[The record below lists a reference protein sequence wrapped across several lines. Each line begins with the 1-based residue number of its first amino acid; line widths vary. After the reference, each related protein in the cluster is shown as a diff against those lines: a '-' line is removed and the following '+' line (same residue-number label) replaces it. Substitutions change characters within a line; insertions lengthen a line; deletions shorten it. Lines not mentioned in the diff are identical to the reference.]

1 MSRVNPAVGGG
12 VNDTKLASTTGYGAA
27 PRNSAWRI
35 AGRDACPRPPNSVP
49 CAAHTHARSPHRWT
63 SPGCRSGRGFSRG
76 KTRRT
81 IFDSFVN
88 RVDRDD
94 ISGRGIIDPIDP
106 TQADEALA
114 IALAEGHRNAAAP

>member
-27 PRNSAWRI
+27 PRNCAWRI

-49 CAAHTHARSPHRWT
+49 CAAHTRARSPHRWIL
-63 SPGCRSGRGFSRG
+63 PGFRSGRGFSRG
-76 KTRRT
+76 RTRRI
-81 IFDSFVN
+81 IFDSFLN

-94 ISGRGIIDPIDP
+94 VSGRGIIDPIDP
-106 TQADEALA
+106 TQADEPLA
-114 IALAEGHRNAAAP
+114 IALAEGH

>member
-27 PRNSAWRI
+27 PRNCAWRI

-49 CAAHTHARSPHRWT
+49 LRRARVRSPQRRF
-63 SPGCRSGRGFSRG
+63 SPGRRSGRGFSRG
-76 KTRRT
+76 KTMR
-81 IFDSFVN
+81 IISGSFLN

-94 ISGRGIIDPIDP
+94 VSGRGIIDPIDP
-106 TQADEALA
+106 TQADEPLA
-114 IALAEGHRNAAAP
+114 IALAKGHRNAAVP

>member
-1 MSRVNPAVGGG
+1 MSETCRWRRGERYETCVDDG
-12 VNDTKLASTTGYGAA
+12 VRGSAPKQCMAYSRALCLPSSPQTPCPWAA
-27 PRNSAWRI
+27 AR
-35 AGRDACPRPPNSVP
+35 
-49 CAAHTHARSPHRWT
+49 AHSPHRWI

-106 TQADEALA
+106 AQADEPLA
-114 IALAEGHRNAAAP
+114 IALAEGHRNAAVP